1 MENRIVLDR
10 TTIIARILSI
20 YLSVT
25 GLGFLVSNSYY
36 SEMISQSGSDP
47 VLINL
52 SGMVHLFIGAA
63 ILTIH
68 FLWKTPLQIV
78 VTFLGIMFSIKGAL
92 LIVVPDIVLQSAGN
106 SAGLSPLVSL
116 AFILVGGI
124 IGYFAYFQSQ
134 NEYNK

>member
-36 SEMISQSGSDP
+36 SEMISQPGSDP

-92 LIVVPDIVLQSAGN
+92 LIVVPDIVLQSAEN
-106 SAGLSPLVSL
+106 SAGLSPPVSL

-134 NEYNK
+134 NEYSK

>member
-68 FLWKTPLQIV
+68 FLLKTPLQIV

-92 LIVVPDIVLQSAGN
+92 LIVVPDIVLQSAEN

-116 AFILVGGI
+116 AFILVGGS
-124 IGYFAYFQSQ
+124 IGYFFYFQSQ

>member
-52 SGMVHLFIGAA
+52 SGMVHGDPPINNCENQEDDEIA
-63 ILTIH
+63 
-68 FLWKTPLQIV
+68 KTSGHETVPLS
-78 VTFLGIMFSIKGAL
+78 F
-92 LIVVPDIVLQSAGN
+92 
-106 SAGLSPLVSL
+106 
-116 AFILVGGI
+116 
-124 IGYFAYFQSQ
+124 
-134 NEYNK
+134 